1 MFADLHCDTVT
12 RSCDEGKGLREN
24 DLHLD
29 FIRRQKAGGGI
40 QNFALFL
47 DQRNLKGEDIM
58 EKTKKYLS
66 FYNQQVKENA
76 DIVVEVNHF
85 RDIKKCLDQGK
96 LAAVLTLEEGAVC
109 KGTID
114 NLGYYYDNGVRMMT
128 MTWNYDNELA
138 ASCATQADY
147 GLTRKG
153 REFVEEMERLGMI
166 VDVSHLSDKGIR
178 ELCGCATK
186 PFVASHSNA
195 RSICSHRRNLTDDM
209 ICGIAEKGGVIGI
222 NFYEHFLCS
231 DFARLDVIEQR
242 NVLAAH
248 VKHIISVG
256 GEECVAIGSD
266 FDGIDTNPLLPD
278 VTVIPKMREML
289 HFEGISERVLDK
301 MYMENAMRVYGEL

>member
-76 DIVVEVNHF
+76 DIVVAINHF

-147 GLTRKG
+147 GLTGKG

-178 ELCGCATK
+178 ELCLYATK

-195 RSICSHRRNLTDDM
+195 RTICPHRRNLTDDM
-209 ICGIAEKGGVIGI
+209 IRGIAEKGGVIGI
-222 NFYEHFLCS
+222 NFYEHFLCR
-231 DFARLDVIEQR
+231 DFVKLEMREQR
-242 NVLAAH
+242 KVLAEH

-256 GEECVAIGSD
+256 GEECIAIGSD

-289 HFEGISERVLDK
+289 RGEGITERVLDK